1 MALSTSLFL
10 LSGILFGL
18 FIGRIEAAPA
28 SYDQRQT
35 GELNV
40 DAKLDNFLIVVAN
53 TFNEGLLEKLASQA
67 ALQLSLLTA
76 RRSNAAKQGPGK
88 PLEATVYE
96 TEDKEEGREP
106 YHVEIVHI
114 EKDGD
119 DTRRKY
125 PPPVLAVDYFEDGQG
140 KVTEKAGQKT
150 STDEPDPQVSIN
162 DKNVEKR
169 SRSVWGNQKNRR
181 LIGERSKGVLHVDS
195 SEENLA
201 QADDLVAREVSKAA
215 RPGISLK
222 KQLSK
227 KEEELSL
234 VSEERNELSNKSDE
248 LVLLGGGVENCG
260 PGRYRDKSGICQEDK
275 AFYKDLY

>member
-1 MALSTSLFL
+1 M
-10 LSGILFGL
+10 
-18 FIGRIEAAPA
+18 
-28 SYDQRQT
+28 
-35 GELNV
+35 

-53 TFNEGLLEKLASQA
+53 PFNEGLLEKLASDA
-67 ALQLSLLTA
+67 ALQLSLLTG
-76 RRSNAAKQGPGK
+76 RRSNTAKQEPK
-88 PLEATVYE
+88 RPLEATVYE

-106 YHVEIVHI
+106 YHVEIVRI
-114 EKDGD
+114 EKDAD
-119 DTRRKY
+119 DLAGKKY
-125 PPPVLAVDYFEDGQG
+125 PPPELALETFEDALI
-140 KVTEKAGQKT
+140 KAIEKEEKMARKF
-150 STDEPDPQVSIN
+150 SANEPGPQVSIN

-195 SEENLA
+195 SEEDLA
-201 QADDLVAREVSKAA
+201 QADDLVAKEVVSKAA

-227 KEEELSL
+227 TEEELSL